1 MRSDKTAAEPPA
13 REIRQRRTAGD
24 RSSDERE
31 PATVLMSANERKAAL
46 VAPESF
52 NGKGSIGYRSKIG
65 LRHHSVR
72 DRLRGNPPFEAR
84 FKVAEPK
91 KRPCFATGAG
101 LRKAR
106 PGRRRTAPGVR
117 AGR

>member
-1 MRSDKTAAEPPA
+1 MRGDKTAAEPPA

-52 NGKGSIGYRSKIG
+52 HGKGSIGYRSKIG
-65 LRHHSVR
+65 LRRLSVR

-91 KRPCFATGAG
+91 KRPSFATGAG
-101 LRKAR
+101 LRKAW
-106 PGRRRTAPGVR
+106 PGRRRTGPGVR
-117 AGR
+117 VGR